1 MISAVSSEGIDE
13 LMKVLYERV
22 SKAKLLIAENQK
34 VKELEG
40 KSYKVYSIGKKEQ
53 EKERFEITR
62 VGEEYVVRNDRLER
76 LISMTNLE
84 NKEALEYLKNR
95 LKRMKVAD
103 RLKRM
108 GVELGSTV
116 VIGNLVFELLE

>member
-1 MISAVSSEGIDE
+1 MT
-13 LMKVLYERV
+13 
-22 SKAKLLIAENQK
+22 
-34 VKELEG
+34 
-40 KSYKVYSIGKKEQ
+40 EQ
-53 EKERFEITR
+53 EVKWLFGTLRGINFFQSLTLDTVDSIIKRIEKYNYPKGKTIIKD
-62 VGEEYVVRNDRLER
+62 GEEYIVKNARLER

-95 LKRMKVAD
+95 LKRMKVGD

-108 GVELGSTV
+108 GIDVGSTV

>member
-13 LMKVLYERV
+13 LVKVLYERV
-22 SKAKLLIAENQK
+22 SKAMLLNAETQK
-34 VKELEG
+34 AQEQEEQ
-40 KSYKVYSIGKKEQ
+40 SHKVYSVGKKEQ
-53 EKERFEITR
+53 EKESFEITK
-62 VGEEYVVRNDRLER
+62 VGEEYIVKNARLER
-76 LISMTNLE
+76 LIAMTNLD

-95 LKRMKVAD
+95 LKRMKTAD

-108 GVELGSTV
+108 GIELGSTV